1 MKRILAILAAGVLF
15 TTLTS
20 LAAAADPLTLT
31 MNAQNNSGQTGT
43 AKLNP
48 AGAKTDVI
56 LDIKAGA
63 ASVPQPAHVHDGT
76 CATLGAVKYPL
87 TNVVDGKSTTTIDV
101 DLDTLLKGTFAVNVH
116 KSGAE
121 ATVYVSCA
129 DIKVTAAPAAP
140 AQVKSVKHATI
151 GNMLVS
157 GAGRSIYLYTRDE
170 RNKSNCTG
178 NCLVTWPPVITEGD
192 PVAGEGVTQ
201 SILGSI
207 TTPDGK
213 KQTTYNGWPLYYYVQ
228 DTAAND
234 AKGQNVGN
242 VWFAVHGLGGG
253 PIQNGA
259 QVKLAKGTTL
269 GDVLTDA
276 SGRTLYMYTRDE
288 PGKSNCTGGCLRAW
302 PALLSVGAAVAT
314 EGVNAS
320 LFGTFTRDDG
330 TVQVTYNKYPLYYYA
345 PDTKPGDMIGQNVGT
360 VWFVLNAAGTPIGI
374 PPAAPA
380 PAPAPAPVALPR
392 TGESLPS
399 ALPGAMAVLGVLLL
413 AGGILARRHT
423 SA

>member
-1 MKRILAILAAGVLF
+1 MKRLLAVLTAGALF
-15 TTLTS
+15 MGLTS
-20 LAAAADPLTLT
+20 LAAAADPQTLT

-63 ASVPQPAHVHDGT
+63 AGVPQPAHVHDGT

-129 DIKVTAAPAAP
+129 DIKVTAAPATM
-140 AQVKSVKHATI
+140 VKAVKHATL
-151 GNMLVS
+151 GNMVVDANGKSL
-157 GAGRSIYLYTRDE
+157 YLFTRDE

-178 NCLVTWPPVITEGD
+178 NCLTSWPPLITTAD
-192 PVAGEGVTQ
+192 PVAGEGSASQ
-201 SILGSI
+201 LLG
-207 TTPDGK
+207 TMTRDDGR
-213 KQTTYNGWPLYYYVQ
+213 KQVTYNGWPLYYYNQ

-234 AKGQNVGN
+234 AKGQNVAN
-242 VWFAVHGLGGG
+242 IWFVVHALGGG

-259 QVKLAKGTTL
+259 QVKLAKGTAL
-269 GDVLTDA
+269 GDILTDA
-276 SGRTLYMYTRDE
+276 SGRTLYMFARDE
-288 PGKSNCTGGCLRAW
+288 PNATSCTGGCLRAW
-302 PALLSVGAAVAT
+302 PALLTVGAPVAG

-320 LFGTFTRDDG
+320 LFGTITRDDG
-330 TVQVTYNKYPLYYYA
+330 TVQVTYNKSALYYYA
-345 PDTKPGDMIGQNVGT
+345 PDTKPGDQRGQNLLTGGFAWYVMS
-360 VWFVLNAAGTPIGI
+360 AAGTPIGM
-374 PPAAPA
+374 PAAAPA
-380 PAPAPAPVALPR
+380 PTALPS

-399 ALPGAMAVLGVLLL
+399 ALPGAVAVLGVLLL
-413 AGGILARRHT
+413 AGGILARRRT
-423 SA
+423 PA